1 MIQAQPFGKIHSI
14 TLHPGDIV
22 KWSIWNK
29 DLHAWEKRYGVIIKV
44 KNKIKSNRL
53 VSISEVYVYDRE
65 EIVEFFTLSL
75 KKLGQNEEFSGSY
88 SDIG

>member
-29 DLHAWEKRYGVIIKV
+29 ETPKEETKLITGVSGIK
-44 KNKIKSNRL
+44 I
-53 VSISEVYVYDRE
+53 
-65 EIVEFFTLSL
+65 FM
-75 KKLGQNEEFSGSY
+75 LGRK
-88 SDIG
+88 DMVLL